1 MPLAQ
6 VSASDYSKVVAMAIR
21 LIRVVA
27 FASLLVVLFPSLA
40 HSQTQAIV
48 AGFNSTTL
56 PRNDD
61 GSTGPVPI
69 GFAINLFGV
78 TVDRLHV
85 NNNGNV
91 TFSEALSEFTPFPL
105 LATDRLIIAPFFA
118 DVDTSAAGDAVTYG
132 VGTYEGRPAFGAN
145 WINVDYFSSST
156 SHSNRNSFQLILVS
170 RADRRAGDFDI
181 VFNYGQI
188 RWETGQA
195 SGGDASGR
203 GGDSARAGFAIG
215 RGAPGSAVELV
226 GSATNGA
233 LLDGNLLALT
243 SNRRGSV
250 INGRYVYEIRGSDAA
265 AQVGA
270 LTPFA
275 NAPSQ
280 SAVASGNGR
289 FVVFQTMATN
299 LASGSPQGVS
309 QILRVDTQTGAVTRI
324 SVDNGGTAI
333 NGNATE
339 PTVSNDGNFV
349 VFVAPAAVP
358 QSLLGERRKS
368 REARLK
374 TSGSALMLR
383 NLLTGSTQMVAPAA
397 TAGTGTAPQIAANGN
412 ALVLTRETT
421 NASEGQVGQR
431 NVYLLPLIRNGNAVT
446 PGPERCVTCKSV
458 AANGTDTS
466 TNSNGVAGKP
476 SISADGAWVAF
487 ETTAKNTLAST
498 PAACPNS
505 GTNMV
510 LRNML
515 TGVMMPISAPAAGGS
530 CGAAGANSTG
540 GDIDL
545 SGLRVAFETDLPLV
559 PSDANS
565 IRDVYVFNVAERVV
579 ERVSQTAAGA
589 SANGASTQATMSGDG
604 RFVGF
609 VTAATNLD
617 PTSADTNAVADLV
630 VVEVE
635 EKRVSRLATTDAGQQ
650 TDGAANRPSFNFD
663 GSRLSFDSAA
673 GNLAAGAVPGQL
685 GVYQRANPLA
695 ISNPELLS
703 ATWWDPRESG
713 WGLFT
718 VDQGSVLATGWF
730 TYDSD
735 GEPAWFL
742 LTPSGRGADG
752 SYSGAIERYTGVPF
766 DRTPGNAAEAS
777 SILGQ
782 ASLRFSGTEQLN
794 LTYTVNGTTQTKT
807 LSRFPFGTSE
817 LRCTASP
824 TPSRATATNFS
835 DLWWG
840 GATRPGWGLHMS
852 HLDNSLFA
860 TWYTYDSDREP
871 VFIVAVT
878 ARQPNGTFTGS
889 LFRQPNGTPFLQ
901 INGQPAAGAPSAL
914 GTATLSFSDG
924 ETGTF
929 TTVLGGV
936 TQTKSISRLQFGG
949 TATVCAT
956 AAPTR

>member
-1 MPLAQ
+1 
-6 VSASDYSKVVAMAIR
+6 MATR
-21 LIRVVA
+21 LIRAFA
-27 FASLLVVLFPSLA
+27 FASLLLLA
-40 HSQTQAIV
+40 FSAMAQSQTQAIV
-48 AGFNSTTL
+48 SGFNANTL

-61 GSTGPVPI
+61 GSTGPVPM
-69 GFAINLFGV
+69 GFSINLFGV

-91 TFSEALSEFTPFPL
+91 TFGAALSAFTPFPL
-105 LATDRLIIAPFFA
+105 LATDQLIVAPFFA
-118 DVDTSAAGDAVTYG
+118 DVDTSVAGDPVTYG
-132 VGTYEGRPAFGAN
+132 VGTFEGRPAFGAN
-145 WINVDYFSSST
+145 WINVDYFPSSST
-156 SHSNRNSFQLILVS
+156 HSNRNSFQLILVS
-170 RADRRAGDFDI
+170 RADRRSGDFDI

-188 RWETGQA
+188 RWEAGTA
-195 SGGDASGR
+195 SGSDVNGR
-203 GGDSARAGFAIG
+203 GGSSARAGFAIG
-215 RGAPGSAVELV
+215 RGAPGSAVELI
-226 GSATNGA
+226 GSASNGA
-233 LLDGNLLALT
+233 FIDGNALALI
-243 SNRRGSV
+243 SNRRGSTV
-250 INGRYVYEIRGSDAA
+250 NGRYVYEIRGSDAA

-280 SAVASGNGR
+280 AAVASGNGR

-299 LASGSPQGVS
+299 LVSGSPSGVS

-339 PTVSNDGNFV
+339 PTISNDGNFV

-358 QSLLGERRKS
+358 QSLLGESRKA
-368 REARLK
+368 REERMK

-397 TAGTGTAPQIAANGN
+397 TAGAGTAPQISANGN

-421 NASEGQVGQR
+421 NAAQGQVGQR
-431 NVYLLPLIRNGNAVT
+431 NIYLVPLIRNGNAVT
-446 PGPERCVTCKSV
+446 AGPERCVTCKSV
-458 AANGTDTS
+458 AANGSDTT

-476 SISADGAWVAF
+476 SISADGTWVAF
-487 ETTAKNTLAST
+487 ETTAKNVLAST

-505 GTNMV
+505 GTNMN

-515 TGVMMPISAPAAGGS
+515 TGVVLPVSAPAAGGN
-530 CGAAGANSTG
+530 CGAAGGNSAG

-545 SGLRVAFETDLPLV
+545 SGLRLAFETDLPLV
-559 PSDANS
+559 PGDANTT
-565 IRDVYVFNVAERVV
+565 RDVYVFDVTQKTV

-589 SANGASTQATMSGDG
+589 SGNGASTQATMSGDG

-617 PTSADTNAVADLV
+617 PTSADTNGVADLV

-635 EKRVSRLATTDAGQQ
+635 EKRVSRLATTDSGQQ
-650 TDGAANRPSFNFD
+650 ADGSANRPSFNFD

-673 GNLAAGAVPGQL
+673 GNLAAGAVAGQL
-685 GVYQRANPLA
+685 GVYQRANPLS
-695 ISNPELLS
+695 IPNPELLS
-703 ATWWDPRESG
+703 ATWWDPSESG

-718 VDQGSVLATGWF
+718 ADQGNVLATGWF

-735 GEPAWFL
+735 GEPTWFL

-752 SYSGAIERYTGVPF
+752 SYVGSIERYTGVPF
-766 DRTPGNAAEAS
+766 DRTPGNAAETSA
-777 SILGQ
+777 ILGQ
-782 ASLRFSGTEQLN
+782 GSVRFSGTEQLS
-794 LTYTVNGTTQTKT
+794 LTYTVNGTTQTKS
-807 LSRFPFGTSE
+807 LSRFPFAASE

-840 GATRPGWGLHMS
+840 GATGSVGWGLHMS
-852 HLDNSLFA
+852 HIDNNLFA

-871 VFIVAVT
+871 VFFVAVT
-878 ARQPNGTFTGS
+878 SRQPNGTFTGS
-889 LFRQPNGTPFLQ
+889 LFRQPNG
-901 INGQPAAGAPSAL
+901 
-914 GTATLSFSDG
+914 
-924 ETGTF
+924 
-929 TTVLGGV
+929 
-936 TQTKSISRLQFGG
+936 
-949 TATVCAT
+949 
-956 AAPTR
+956 